1 MHRQFRRGAADRLL
15 PIRRGW
21 FSRAARRAGELR
33 RDAGSSLVEAAVS
46 FVFLIAAMF
55 GIFQMS
61 LALFAYHYV
70 SETAREATRYA
81 AVRGSS
87 CTNLTNCGAT
97 SAQIQ
102 TYIQGIAFP
111 GINSSNVSVTA
122 TWLSASSTQPTTWS
136 ACNNQCDA
144 PGNQVKVVVS
154 YPFPLSIPLVPSST
168 FTLSS
173 TSQMVISQ

>member
-33 RDAGSSLVEAAVS
+33 GDAGSSLVEAAVS

-111 GINSSNVSVTA
+111 GIN
-122 TWLSASSTQPTTWS
+122 
-136 ACNNQCDA
+136 
-144 PGNQVKVVVS
+144 
-154 YPFPLSIPLVPSST
+154 
-168 FTLSS
+168 
-173 TSQMVISQ
+173 